1 MGGASLRDRFPFF
14 FVPQIRPSTDAGPGR
29 RGREKI
35 RLISSV
41 VFILVLIGGAAVA
54 PLRAEAPPRRFG
66 NDFVR
71 LSVNEGMSQ
80 GSGISIVQDRPG
92 FIWIM
97 TEDGLDRYDGRR
109 FRVYRVTEEP
119 ASLSDVTGSVLF
131 EDSGGILWIGT
142 NSGLNRYNREQDD
155 FTRYVHDPDDPKTIS
170 HDMVYSLCES
180 RSGDLWVGTE
190 NGLNA
195 FDPKTGTFTR
205 YIRTSRRRVPSSPA
219 AIRSLVE
226 DAEGVLWMATNGGLH
241 AFDRARGRVKRYVHD
256 PDDPR
261 SLSRDEVNTL
271 FLDEDG
277 TLWVGTNGGGLNAL
291 NPKTGTFTRYL
302 PDFRDPRSLSHAV
315 INVIYRDR
323 AGRLLVGT
331 YDGLNIF
338 DEETKD
344 FTVIRHD
351 PADPDSLSS
360 SNIISIIEDR
370 TGVYWIGTRGR
381 GVNKYV
387 PDRNK
392 FHKLQEIHGG
402 RKELISNLIRSFAED
417 EAGNLYLASED
428 KGLEY
433 WNRTTGAHAF
443 IRHDPGNP
451 SGLSDDAVYALSLDE
466 GGALWIG
473 TLGGGLNRYDP
484 RTESFQH
491 WRRDS
496 RDPSSLS
503 HDSIRCLLRDRAGA
517 LWVGTDGGGL
527 NRFLP
532 EKNAFV
538 RYPHDPARSDSLG
551 FDLVRAIFE
560 DASGTLWIGLA
571 GGGLDRFDRARE
583 TFTHFRKRPG
593 DPGSLSNDYVMAI
606 TQDSSGALWIGT
618 ADGLNQFDPRTETFV
633 KYGVAE
639 GLPNAMIY
647 ALQIDEGGQIWGSTN
662 AGLFRL
668 NVRTGAVKSF
678 DVSDNLQGNEFL
690 GGSSF
695 KTKAGEMFFGGVS
708 GLNYF
713 FPSDIVDNP
722 FPPDVVLTDFQ
733 IYNKSVPIGREV
745 EGRVV
750 MAQAIWSTP
759 EIELTFRDRLITFE
773 FASLHYAAP
782 EDNVCAYMME
792 GLEEDWITVKERRF
806 ASYTNLPPGRYVFRV
821 RASNSDGLWNNDGV
835 ALRIRVIPPFW
846 RTWWFLGLAGTAIL
860 AILGAYITT
869 GIQRNRRRTKFLESR
884 VRERTAELE
893 TQIAVREAAEREL
906 DKRRQYLESIL
917 LNAPNAI
924 ITVDPKGRITEW
936 NPGAERL
943 FGWAREEAQG
953 KEADG
958 LIVAKDLQ
966 GEAARL
972 TEMTFAGTALPPRES
987 VRLHKDGRPVPVLF
1001 GGSPIRSG
1009 GEIVGTLFVYTD
1021 ITEIKKAEEAAQE
1034 ANRVKSEFLA
1044 NMSHEIRT
1052 PMNGVFGMTELAL
1065 ETDLTAEQ
1073 REYLEAVQYSAA
1085 SLMGILNDI
1094 LDYSKIEAR
1103 KIEMESIPFR
1113 LRDTI
1118 HIMIASVALLA
1129 EKKGLELAYHVAP
1142 DVPDRVKGDPG
1153 RLRQVLT
1160 NLISNAVKFTSA
1172 GEVIVTV
1179 GVEERLPDRVKLHFQ
1194 VSDTGIGISPDKLR
1208 SIFAP
1213 FTQADSSATR
1223 LFGGTGLG
1231 LAITAQLV
1239 ELMKGKIWA
1248 ESVLDRGSTF
1258 HFIVPLDLQTQPEEE
1273 TAPSRYEDLL
1283 DLPVLVVDDNAA
1295 NRMILND
1302 LLTQWGLKPAQAE
1315 SGEKAL
1321 DMLRERAAAGRPF
1334 RFVITDANMPR
1345 MDGFA
1350 LAAAV
1355 KTMPE
1360 YADVQIMMLSSA
1372 GLRGDS
1378 AHCRKL
1384 GLTAYLTKPVKPAVL
1399 LDAILAAVGI
1409 SPEKR
1414 AQAPLITRHSLGR
1427 SPARYEILLA
1437 EDNIINQK
1445 LAVRILEN
1453 QGHRV
1458 TVAGNGAEALE
1469 ALNRGRFDA
1478 VLMDV
1483 QMPVLDG
1490 IQATTEIRR
1499 REMATGAHIP
1509 IIAMTAHAMTGDR
1522 EKCLAVGMDDYVSK
1536 PLKPLDLMKTIQR
1549 AVDRITRERR
1559 GIPREP

>member
-1 MGGASLRDRFPFF
+1 MGGAFVRDRLLFI
-14 FVPQIRPSTDAGPGR
+14 FVSPIPSSAGAGPR
-29 RGREKI
+29 RPGRERVRSI
-35 RLISSV
+35 LSVLSILI
-41 VFILVLIGGAAVA
+41 LIGGAAVA
-54 PLRAEAPPRRFG
+54 PLRAEAPSRRFD
-66 NDFVR
+66 NDFIR

-80 GSGISIVQDRPG
+80 GSGMSILQDRLG

-97 TEDGLDRYDGRR
+97 TEDGLDRYDGYR
-109 FRVYRVTEEP
+109 FRVYRVTEDP
-119 ASLSDVTGSVLF
+119 SSLSDVTGSVLF
-131 EDSGGILWIGT
+131 EDSRGVMWVGT
-142 NSGLNRYNREQDD
+142 NSGLNRYNRELDN
-155 FTRYVHDPDDPKTIS
+155 FTRYVHDPGDPKTIS
-170 HDMVYSLCES
+170 HNMVYALCES

-205 YIRTSRRRVPSSPA
+205 YVRTSDRRNSSASA
-219 AIRSLVE
+219 AIRSVVE
-226 DAEGVLWMATNGGLH
+226 DADGLLWMATNGGLH
-241 AFDRARGRVKRYVHD
+241 AFDRATGRVKRYVHD

-261 SLSRDEVNTL
+261 SLSRDDVNTL

-277 TLWVGTNGGGLNAL
+277 TLWVGTDGGGLNAL
-291 NPKTGTFTRYL
+291 NRKTGVFTRYL

-315 INVIYRDR
+315 VNVIYRDR
-323 AGRLLVGT
+323 AGRLLAGT

-338 DEETKD
+338 DEETRD
-344 FTVIRHD
+344 FTVIRHH
-351 PADPDSLSS
+351 PEDPDSLSAS
-360 SNIISIIEDR
+360 FIQSIIEDR
-370 TGVYWIGTRGR
+370 TGVFWIGTRGR

-402 RKELISNLIRSFAED
+402 RKELVSDMIRSFAED
-417 EAGNLYLASED
+417 EAGNMYLASED

-433 WNRTTGAHAF
+433 WNRTTGTHTF
-443 IRHDPGNP
+443 IRRDPRDP
-451 SGLSDDAVYALSLDE
+451 TGLSNDAVNALCLDE
-466 GGALWIG
+466 DGALWIG

-484 RTESFQH
+484 KAKSFRH
-491 WRRDS
+491 WH
-496 RDPSSLS
+496 RDPRDPASLS
-503 HDSIRCLLRDRAGA
+503 HDSVRCLLRDRAGA

-527 NRFLP
+527 NRLMTG
-532 EKNAFV
+532 KNGFV
-538 RYPHDPARSDSLG
+538 RYRHDPARPDSLG
-551 FDLVRAIFE
+551 FDFVRAIFE

-571 GGGLDRFDRARE
+571 GGGLDRFDRARK
-583 TFTHFRKRPG
+583 TFTHYRKRPG
-593 DPGSLSNDYVMAI
+593 DPGSLSDDYVMAI
-606 TQDSSGALWIGT
+606 AQDSAGVLWVGT
-618 ADGLNQFDPRTETFV
+618 ANGLNRFDPRTETFV
-633 KYGVAE
+633 KYAGAE
-639 GLPNAMIY
+639 GLPNTMIY

-668 NVRTGAVKSF
+668 NVRTGGVKSF
-678 DVSDNLQGNEFL
+678 DASDNLQGNEFI

-695 KTKAGEMFFGGVS
+695 KTKSGEMFFGGVS
-708 GLNYF
+708 GVNHF
-713 FPSDIVDNP
+713 FPNEVVDNP

-733 IYNKSVPIGREV
+733 IYNKSVPVGKEMN
-745 EGRVV
+745 GRVV
-750 MAQAIWSTP
+750 MAKAIWSTP
-759 EIELTFRDRLITFE
+759 EIELTFRDRLIAFE
-773 FASLHYAAP
+773 FAALHYAAP
-782 EDNVCAYMME
+782 EENICAYRME
-792 GLEEDWITVKERRF
+792 GLEADWITVKERRF

-835 ALRIRVIPPFW
+835 ALQIRVIPPFW
-846 RTWWFLGLAGTAIL
+846 KTWWFLGLAGTAVL
-860 AILGAYITT
+860 AILGVSIAT
-869 GIQRNRRRTKFLESR
+869 GIQQSRRRTTLLESR

-943 FGWAREEAQG
+943 FGWPREEAQG
-953 KEADG
+953 KEVDG
-958 LIVAKDLQ
+958 LIVAKELQ

-972 TEMTFAGTALPPRES
+972 TEMTFAGTALSPRES

-1052 PMNGVFGMTELAL
+1052 PMNGIFGMTELAL

-1094 LDYSKIEAR
+1094 LDFSKIEAR

-1113 LRDTI
+1113 LRDTL
-1118 HIMIASVALLA
+1118 HVMIASVALLA
-1129 EKKGLELAYHVAP
+1129 EKKGLELAYHVPP
-1142 DVPDRVKGDPG
+1142 DVPDRVQGDPG
-1153 RLRQVLT
+1153 RLRQVLV
-1160 NLISNAVKFTSA
+1160 NLISNAIKFTSA

-1179 GVEERLPDRVKLHFQ
+1179 GVEERLPDRVKLHFK
-1194 VSDTGIGISPDKLR
+1194 VSDTGIGISPDKLG

-1231 LAITAQLV
+1231 LAITAHLV

-1248 ESVLDRGSTF
+1248 ESVLERGSTF
-1258 HFIVPLDLQTQPEEE
+1258 HFIVPLELQTQPEEE

-1283 DLPVLVVDDNAA
+1283 DLPALVVDDNAA

-1302 LLTQWGLKPAQAE
+1302 LLTQWGLKPAPAE

-1355 KTMPE
+1355 KKLPE

-1378 AHCRKL
+1378 AHCREL

-1414 AQAPLITRHSLGR
+1414 AQAPLITRHSLIR
-1427 SPARYEILLA
+1427 ARARYEILLA

-1483 QMPVLDG
+1483 QMPLLDG
-1490 IQATTEIRR
+1490 IRATTEIRR
-1499 REMATGAHIP
+1499 REMATGSHIP

-1536 PLKPLDLMKTIQR
+1536 PLKPVDLMKAIQR